1 MIWRIAWTSH
11 ARRNMRNLDK
21 STRERLRAAIRLL
34 AETNRGDLV
43 KLRDGSGEW
52 RLRVGDWRAI
62 LRFDNPNGE
71 MHILRVQH
79 RRESYR

>member
-1 MIWRIAWTSH
+1 MWRITWARQ
-11 ARRNMRNLDK
+11 ARRDMRNLDK
-21 STRERLRAAIRLL
+21 PIRERLLAAIHLL
-34 AETNRGDLV
+34 AETNRGDV
-43 KLRDGSGEW
+43 AKLRDGSGRW

>member
-1 MIWRIAWTSH
+1 MWRITWARQ
-11 ARRNMRNLDK
+11 ARRDMRNLDK
-21 STRERLRAAIRLL
+21 PIRERLLAAIHLL
-34 AETNRGDLV
+34 AETNRGDLT
-43 KLRDGSGEW
+43 KLRDGSGRW
-52 RLRVGDWRAI
+52 RLRVGDWRVI